1 MVYDI
6 ESIPINVMQS
16 NQKTSVD
23 LDASGQ
29 FLNIKPSLPQM
40 TPEEKVKADRQLL
53 MDQLHFLFRHRKT
66 IMADPRMYLAP
77 VAVGHNLAYS
87 GTSGFRNPTL
97 GVIMKWLEVSPY
109 AKDIDE
115 NGEVAFL
122 GWMAGSPL
130 SGCNKCTFVS
140 KDGHQYTKTI
150 RRPHAFFH
158 TWRGFVRINSRFA
171 KIREESEVTPYLLE
185 EVLVLLKED

>member
-1 MVYDI
+1 MPN
-6 ESIPINVMQS
+6 SQIN
-16 NQKTSVD
+16 SVE

-29 FLNIKPSLPQM
+29 FLNTQPKLQEV
-40 TPEEKVKADRQLL
+40 TPAEKLKAERFLL
-53 MDQLHFLFRHRKT
+53 MDNLHFLYGHRKM

-140 KDGHQYTKTI
+140 KDGHQYTKPI
-150 RRPHAFFH
+150 LGPHAFFY
-158 TWRGFVRINSRFA
+158 TWRSFTRINSRFA
-171 KIREESEVTPYLLE
+171 KIREASEVTPYLLE